1 MLDDESNDVS
11 ITKTEMER
19 CRAYLDYQHDHP
31 KRPSPEGVWPPAGPA
46 ITISPLTGAGAGEI
60 AEKLAALLQAEEP
73 SDGPPWCVFNRQLVV
88 HALEEHNL
96 PGRLAE
102 RMPEDRRSYFDDVV
116 DEFMG
121 LRPPSWE
128 LVPMIVKSVLHLA
141 DAGHVILVGRGAGV
155 ATRGVPNVF
164 HVRLVAAL
172 EKRIERVQKR
182 EHLSPKDAEK
192 LIAKTDRG
200 RDRFAR
206 AYFHTHVDDDLNYH
220 LVLNTDLVPMS
231 DVVELIAEGARRCF
245 ETPEKAPLGS
255 AATPLAVS

>member
-1 MLDDESNDVS
+1 MLDDESTHVS
-11 ITKTEMER
+11 VTKSEMER
-19 CRAYLDYQHDHP
+19 CRAYLDYLHDHP
-31 KRPSPEGVWPPAGPA
+31 KRPSAEGVWPPPGPA
-46 ITISPLTGAGAGEI
+46 ITISPQTGAGAGEI
-60 AEKLAALLQAEEP
+60 AEKLSALLQAEE
-73 SDGPPWCVFNRQLVV
+73 SINGPPWCVFNRQLVV

-96 PGRLAE
+96 PARLAD
-102 RMPEDRRSYFDDVV
+102 RMPEDKRSYFDDVV

-128 LVPMIVKSVLHLA
+128 IVPLIVKSVLHLA

-155 ATRGVPNVF
+155 ATKGVRNVF

-192 LIAKTDRG
+192 LITKTDRG

-231 DVVELIAEGARRCF
+231 DAVDLIAEGARRCF
-245 ETPEKAPLGS
+245 
-255 AATPLAVS
+255 ATAQTADNRVQAIAGAM

>member
-1 MLDDESNDVS
+1 MLDDESTDVS
-11 ITKTEMER
+11 ITETEMER
-19 CRAYLDYQHDHP
+19 CRAYLEYQHNHP
-31 KRPSPEGVWPPAGPA
+31 KRPSADGVWPPAGPA
-46 ITISPLTGAGAGEI
+46 ITISPQTGAGAAEI
-60 AEKLAALLQAEEP
+60 AEKLSALLQAEEP
-73 SDGPPWCVFNRQLVV
+73 RDGPRWCVFNRQLVV

-96 PGRLAE
+96 PARLAE
-102 RMPEDRRSYFDDVV
+102 RVPEDRRSYFDDVV

-128 LVPMIVKSVLHLA
+128 IVPLIVKSVLHLA

-164 HVRLVAAL
+164 HVRLVAGL

-182 EHLSPKDAEK
+182 ENVSPKDAEK
-192 LIAKTDRG
+192 LIIKTDRG

-206 AYFHTHVDDDLNYH
+206 AYFHTQVDDDLNYH

-245 ETPEKAPLGS
+245 ATPEKTPLGS

>member
-1 MLDDESNDVS
+1 MLDDDSTDAS
-11 ITKTEMER
+11 ITKTEMDR
-19 CRAYLDYQHDHP
+19 CRAYLDYKHNHP
-31 KRPSPEGVWPPAGPA
+31 KRPTPEGVWPPAGPA

-73 SDGPPWCVFNRQLVV
+73 SDGPPWCVFNRQLIV
-88 HALEEHNL
+88 HALEKHNL
-96 PGRLAE
+96 PVKLAE
-102 RMPEDRRSYFDDVV
+102 RLPEDRRSYLADVL

-128 LVPMIVKSVLHLA
+128 IVPLLVKSILHLA

-164 HVRLVAAL
+164 HVRLVAGL
-172 EKRIERVQKR
+172 EKRVERVQKR

-231 DVVELIAEGARRCF
+231 DSVELIAEGARRCF
-245 ETPEKAPLGS
+245 ATAHTPTDNVQAEVQLQG
-255 AATPLAVS
+255 